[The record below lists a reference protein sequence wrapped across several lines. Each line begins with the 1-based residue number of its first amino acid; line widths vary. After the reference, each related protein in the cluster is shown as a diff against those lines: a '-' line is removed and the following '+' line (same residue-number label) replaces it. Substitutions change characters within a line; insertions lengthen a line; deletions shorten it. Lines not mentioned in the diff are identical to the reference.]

1 MKALEK
7 TKNFFRKIKYNAFR
21 FWNWKK
27 KSTDTQFQFSVPANR
42 LVEITNLPEAAMIE
56 KFRIE
61 FSDRGD
67 EKKRQFKI
75 KNKKFVR
82 CVFSHKVIENFNF
95 MNCTFDECSFTGAFI
110 VECEFHKCTFD
121 DCSFYKTKISTTYL
135 DPKSFKYSPKWH
147 WDFANINS
155 WFFQVLYRNSLNM
168 HQEEFAMHAD
178 KRFQFYRRYEYLRGN
193 NPRPLKFFWNLLF
206 DYILGYGYGI
216 LNAAILTFITII
228 SFALLI
234 TNHLKDTKGDFWK
247 ALYFTVVSF
256 TTVGYGDVTPNF
268 EPWSISLTIL
278 FLIASVV
285 WCAVVT
291 AIIVKRI
298 VR

>member
-1 MKALEK
+1 
-7 TKNFFRKIKYNAFR
+7 
-21 FWNWKK
+21 
-27 KSTDTQFQFSVPANR
+27 
-42 LVEITNLPEAAMIE
+42 
-56 KFRIE
+56 
-61 FSDRGD
+61 
-67 EKKRQFKI
+67 
-75 KNKKFVR
+75 
-82 CVFSHKVIENFNF
+82 
-95 MNCTFDECSFTGAFI
+95 
-110 VECEFHKCTFD
+110 
-121 DCSFYKTKISTTYL
+121 
-135 DPKSFKYSPKWH
+135 
-147 WDFANINS
+147 
-155 WFFQVLYRNSLNM
+155 
-168 HQEEFAMHAD
+168 MHAD

-193 NPRPLKFFWNLLF
+193 NPRPLKFFSGFLF

-216 LNAAILTFITII
+216 LNAAILTFITIM

-234 TNHLKDTKGDFWK
+234 TSHLKDTKGDFWK